1 MKLNLATELLDEV
14 VAEALRHTD
23 RRRSEHTIQV
33 KSAESFVL
41 VKVDAKLIMQ
51 VIINLVDNAVKYTP
65 PGSRIS
71 IETTVRGSLAVVT
84 VSDDGDGIS
93 DDAKKHIFDM
103 FYTAG
108 TKVADSRRSLGLG
121 LALCKSIVTAHG
133 GNITV
138 ADNAPHGAVFTFTL
152 PIEEVTLHE

>member
-1 MKLNLATELLDEV
+1 MRSSPRPCGTPTGG
-14 VAEALRHTD
+14 EA
-23 RRRSEHTIQV
+23 SNTIQV